1 MRLRRFLIAVGDLAD
16 EEALETGVRRFQGR
30 HGLAADGV
38 IGPATRTQHAVP
50 LSQRVRQIEL
60 SMERLRWLPDRD
72 TERLI
77 GVNIPMFR
85 LWAVEGRD
93 AVFTTEVIVGR
104 AVNTRTPVMI
114 ERLEQIV
121 FRPYWNVPASILR
134 NEILPALRRDPHY
147 LRKHN
152 MEFVRDGPTRRVRQR
167 PGPANA
173 LGLIKFS
180 FPNDENVYMHGTPT
194 PSLFRRPRRDF
205 SHGCIRVA
213 DPVGL
218 AEWLLGPEG
227 WSRERIVA
235 AMDTAPGGTVT
246 LAQPVRVVLFYLT
259 AFAVPGDG
267 MVYFADDLYGHDAR
281 LDRAWKRPR

>member
-1 MRLRRFLIAVGDLAD
+1 MRWLVLLLPLMVASPERLWTDVAGRPTPVAIQAIDLLERSEEDGLDPADYGSAALRTAATRLRS
-16 EEALETGVRRFQGR
+16 
-30 HGLAADGV
+30 GL
-38 IGPATRTQHAVP
+38 
-50 LSQRVRQIEL
+50 
-60 SMERLRWLPDRD
+60 
-72 TERLI
+72 
-77 GVNIPMFR
+77 
-85 LWAVEGRD
+85 
-93 AVFTTEVIVGR
+93 
-104 AVNTRTPVMI
+104 
-114 ERLEQIV
+114 
-121 FRPYWNVPASILR
+121 
-134 NEILPALRRDPHY
+134 
-147 LRKHN
+147 
-152 MEFVRDGPTRRVRQR
+152 
-167 PGPANA
+167 
-173 LGLIKFS
+173 
-180 FPNDENVYMHGTPT
+180 HGTPT

-267 MVYFADDLYGHDAR
+267 TVYFADDLYGHDAR